1 MKHPTKISLFFLLIF
16 LTANSCKK
24 DDDDSPSNDSDNFS
38 EYFKC
43 KINGVEFTTRSDF
56 NCNGKTFYYYP
67 AGAGGLD
74 EAYMI
79 VSGRDCSTNLSVS
92 LQIFNPEVPS
102 IGTFTLSNPQF
113 ADSISPRIR
122 HHVIGDDVYVY
133 SHLSEGNISINTF
146 IPRDSTTMEF
156 GKLEGTFEF
165 IVSSEELDSTVHVTD
180 GAFRFK
186 VANFL
191 N

>member
-1 MKHPTKISLFFLLIF
+1 MKHPTKTLLFFLLIF

-24 DDDDSPSNDSDNFS
+24 DDDDNPSNDSDNFS
-38 EYFKC
+38 EYFTC
-43 KINGVEFTTRSDF
+43 KINGVEFTPRSDF

-79 VSGRDCSTNLSVS
+79 VSGRDCSSNLSVS
-92 LQIFNPEVPS
+92 LQIFNPEIPS
-102 IGTFTLSNPQF
+102 IGTFTLSDPHF

-122 HHVIGDDVYVY
+122 HNISDDGVYVY
-133 SHLSEGNISINTF
+133 SQLSDGNLSINTF
-146 IPRDSTTMEF
+146 TPRDSITMEF

-165 IVSSEELDSTVHVTD
+165 TVSNEELDSTIHVTD
-180 GAFRFK
+180 GSFRFK
-186 VANFL
+186 VANFW
-191 N
+191 